1 MDQEITVDVYGE
13 VQKEVLAARLE
24 ADYGVAADFLPT
36 RTVHVERVAGTG
48 EAADRTAMGNASL
61 ALRVEPAPVGTG
73 LDYALGDG
81 VERGYLLPSFHV
93 AIEETLAAELGQG
106 LYGWRVTDLRVRVVH
121 SRFHAPTPSAGEF
134 RRLTVTTFRRALQQ
148 AGTTV
153 CAPVSRFELGM
164 PAESLPSVLSA
175 LVAAGANAEPV
186 EVGTS
191 RCRVTGTIPTGAVAE
206 FERRLPDLTSGRGF
220 LTSEPAGHVPVR
232 GTPPTRR
239 RQPAALTEVAVGSG
253 GIGVRLDGHPRA
265 EPVEADGLDQPRGL

>member
-1 MDQEITVDVYGE
+1 
-13 VQKEVLAARLE
+13 
-24 ADYGVAADFLPT
+24 
-36 RTVHVERVAGTG
+36 
-48 EAADRTAMGNASL
+48 MGNASL
-61 ALRVEPAPVGTG
+61 GLRVGPAPVGVG

-93 AIEETLAAELGQG
+93 AIEEALARELAEGV
-106 LYGWRVTDLRVRVVH
+106 YGWRLVDLLVRVTH

-134 RRLTVTTFRRALQQ
+134 RRLTHTAFRQALGR

-175 LVAAGANAEPV
+175 LVAAGATAEPV

-206 FERRLPDLTSGRGF
+206 LERRLPDLTSGRGF

-232 GTPPTRR
+232 GTPPARR
-239 RQPAALTEVAVGSG
+239 RQPAALTK
-253 GIGVRLDGHPRA
+253 
-265 EPVEADGLDQPRGL
+265 